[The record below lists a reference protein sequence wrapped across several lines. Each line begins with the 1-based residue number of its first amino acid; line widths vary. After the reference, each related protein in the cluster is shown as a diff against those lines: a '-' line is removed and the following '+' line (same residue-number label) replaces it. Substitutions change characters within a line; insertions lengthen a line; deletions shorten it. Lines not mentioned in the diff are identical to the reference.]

1 MKIGWLIGKSSF
13 VIRNFRSN
21 IRVSWDNQDTKGENN
36 NDLAREWRYFICI
49 KMKSISRKLVSLSL
63 VGLVG
68 VSLFTV
74 SNQVSASAETQ
85 TTVSSKLRADYYKP
99 RRIWIT
105 LGSSY
110 DYGATH
116 YFEYNGYRGYLSKVM
131 REKVGKSAT
140 TLYRRYLYSYD
151 VKSIPA
157 PASVR
162 KKVVLTSKLN
172 EEK

>member
-1 MKIGWLIGKSSF
+1 
-13 VIRNFRSN
+13 
-21 IRVSWDNQDTKGENN
+21 
-36 NDLAREWRYFICI
+36 
-49 KMKSISRKLVSLSL
+49 MKSISRKLVSLSL

-140 TLYRRYLYSYD
+140 TYIED
-151 VKSIPA
+151 ICTA
-157 PASVR
+157 MM
-162 KKVVLTSKLN
+162 
-172 EEK
+172 

>member
-1 MKIGWLIGKSSF
+1 MSSQVLKGWEKKRIDNLYKSF
-13 VIRNFRSN
+13 
-21 IRVSWDNQDTKGENN
+21 DNYRG
-36 NDLAREWRYFICI
+36 I

-68 VSLFTV
+68 TTLLTFSSKVD
-74 SNQVSASAETQ
+74 ASTETQ
-85 TTVSSKLRADYYKP
+85 STVSSELRADYYKP
-99 RRIWIT
+99 KRIWIT
-105 LGSSY
+105 LGSSC
-110 DYGATH
+110 DYGPTH

-151 VKSIPA
+151 VKNIPA
-157 PASVR
+157 PASAR
-162 KKVVLTSKLN
+162 KKVLLKLEQN

>member
-1 MKIGWLIGKSSF
+1 
-13 VIRNFRSN
+13 
-21 IRVSWDNQDTKGENN
+21 
-36 NDLAREWRYFICI
+36 
-49 KMKSISRKLVSLSL
+49 MKSISRKLVSLSL

-110 DYGATH
+110 DYGA
-116 YFEYNGYRGYLSKVM
+116 YSGYL
-131 REKVGKSAT
+131 
-140 TLYRRYLYSYD
+140 YRNSTWMDHNFKTNRNRWVSMYSGN
-151 VKSIPA
+151 
-157 PASVR
+157 VR
-162 KKVVLTSKLN
+162 LISRGLVPN
-172 EEK
+172 N

>member
-1 MKIGWLIGKSSF
+1 
-13 VIRNFRSN
+13 
-21 IRVSWDNQDTKGENN
+21 
-36 NDLAREWRYFICI
+36 
-49 KMKSISRKLVSLSL
+49 MKSISRKLVSLSL

-85 TTVSSKLRADYYKP
+85 TTVSSKLRADYYKS

-116 YFEYNGYRGYLSKVM
+116 YFEYNGYRGYL
-131 REKVGKSAT
+131 ET
-140 TLYRRYLYSYD
+140 
-151 VKSIPA
+151 VKSF
-157 PASVR
+157 V
-162 KKVVLTSKLN
+162 
-172 EEK
+172 

>member
-1 MKIGWLIGKSSF
+1 MYGG
-13 VIRNFRSN
+13 
-21 IRVSWDNQDTKGENN
+21 
-36 NDLAREWRYFICI
+36 I
-49 KMKSISRKLVSLSL
+49 KKKSISRKLVSLSL

-116 YFEYNGYRGYLSKVM
+116 YFEYNGYRGYL
-131 REKVGKSAT
+131 
-140 TLYRRYLYSYD
+140 YSYD

-162 KKVVLTSKLN
+162 KKVLLTSKLN

>member
-1 MKIGWLIGKSSF
+1 MYGG
-13 VIRNFRSN
+13 
-21 IRVSWDNQDTKGENN
+21 
-36 NDLAREWRYFICI
+36 I

-74 SNQVSASAETQ
+74 SIQVRASAETQ

-140 TLYRRYLYSYD
+140 TLYRGYLYSYD

-162 KKVVLTSKLN
+162 KKVLLTSKLN